1 MVLVIQCDP
10 RVPSGIYGEYL
21 REHRVSY
28 RETRLFA
35 GDALPSLERVTA
47 ALVLG
52 GYMGV
57 ADTDEFPFLVDLK
70 TWLKKA
76 VDAGL
81 PLLGI
86 CLGGQLLAE
95 VAGGKVHSDRCGEQG
110 LQTLSLTE
118 AGEKDRLFSG
128 ISSPFTV
135 FEWHHDSFE
144 IPAGALLLASSSVC
158 PGQAFRFGNA
168 YGLQFHP
175 EVNAAIVDEW
185 AAAIGQPH
193 LGAAFSSQANNLR
206 RPSLRL
212 LVNFLSRYSL
222 L

>member
-1 MVLVIQCDP
+1 MVLVIQCDS

-21 REHRVSY
+21 QEHRVSY

-35 GDALPSLERVTA
+35 GDTLPPLEQVTA

-70 TWLKKA
+70 AWLKTA
-76 VDAGL
+76 LDGGL

-95 VAGGKVHSDRCGEQG
+95 VAGGKVHSDRRGEQG
-110 LQTLSLTE
+110 LQTVSLTA
-118 AGEKDRLFSG
+118 AGKKDPLFSG
-128 ISSPFTV
+128 ISSSFTV

-144 IPAGALLLASSSVC
+144 ISADALLLASSSAC

-175 EVNAAIVDEW
+175 EVNATIVDEW
-185 AAAIGQPH
+185 AAVVGQPH
-193 LGAAFSSQANNLR
+193 LSAAFSLQADNLR

-212 LVNFLSRYSL
+212 LVNFLTRYSL